1 MAARKQ
7 QDSAAQLVELNR
19 ELARVAVAHGTASPQ
34 VAEVRARI
42 AALSGQPEQAAPA
55 KQQEMRFDPEKL
67 VHLSNLDNEQP
78 DPEDFGHPDWE
89 QREAS
94 RALTPRVRHL
104 IDEAVALEIE
114 QARSAGATGY
124 IAHFLAQATL
134 PHTDPKSNYF
144 ERGTGKLT
152 LSITANPKHGVP
164 YGGLP
169 RLLLAWMCT
178 EAVRTGSAELSLGR
192 SQTEFLEKLDLH
204 NDGRYIA
211 RVRDQSLRLVRS
223 LISVSGTDGDALGIE
238 NILIAKRA
246 FIFWNTRNTEQPGL
260 WDSSITLS
268 TDFFESLTHAPV
280 PIKMEA
286 LQALKKSPLA
296 MDIYTWLVYR
306 MFTLN
311 VATTRGGK
319 PIAHVPWVGLMMQLG
334 AGYANTPKGLANFKT
349 NFRLRLKEA
358 LLFYPEARNHI
369 EETKDHLILTP
380 ARLHIAATKKKG

>member
-1 MAARKQ
+1 MMRSLGNLLDA
-7 QDSAAQLVELNR
+7 
-19 ELARVAVAHGTASPQ
+19 G
-34 VAEVRARI
+34 VAEVTPKRDPLAWIKQKAAEVAERA
-42 AALSGQPEQAAPA
+42 
-55 KQQEMRFDPEKL
+55 
-67 VHLSNLDNEQP
+67 
-78 DPEDFGHPDWE
+78 E
-89 QREAS
+89 QRDA
-94 RALTPRVRHL
+94 AHAVTPRVRHL
-104 IDEAVALEIE
+104 IDEAVELEIE

-134 PHTDPKSNYF
+134 PHTDPKTNYF

-178 EAVRTGSAELSLGR
+178 EAVRTGSPELSLGR
-192 SQTEFLEKLDLH
+192 SQAEFLQKLDLYS
-204 NDGRYIA
+204 DGRYIA

-223 LISVSGTDGDALGIE
+223 LISVSGADGDALGIE

-246 FIFWNTRNTEQPGL
+246 FLFWNTRDTEQPGL

-268 TDFFESLTHAPV
+268 TGFFESLTHAPV
-280 PIKMEA
+280 PIRMEA

-306 MFTLN
+306 MFSLN
-311 VATTRGGK
+311 VATTKGGK
-319 PIAHVPWVGLMMQLG
+319 RLTQVPWAGLMMQFG
-334 AGYANTPKGLANFKT
+334 SGYADTQQGMRDFKKS
-349 NFRLRLKEA
+349 FRKRLKEA
-358 LLFYPEARNHI
+358 LLFYPEAASHI

>member
-1 MAARKQ
+1 M
-7 QDSAAQLVELNR
+7 
-19 ELARVAVAHGTASPQ
+19 
-34 VAEVRARI
+34 RARI
-42 AALSGQPEQAAPA
+42 AALSGQPKQTTAQ
-55 KQQEMRFDPEKL
+55 KQQEIRFDPEKL
-67 VHLSNLDNEQP
+67 VHLSNLNNEQP
-78 DPEDFGHPDWE
+78 ETGDFGHPDWDL
-89 QREAS
+89 QEAS
-94 RALTPRVRHL
+94 HALTPRMRHL

-134 PHTDPKSNYF
+134 PHTNPKSNYF

-246 FIFWNTRNTEQPGL
+246 FIFWNTRNTAQPGL

-268 TDFFESLTHAPV
+268 ADFFESLTQAPI

-319 PIAHVPWVGLMMQLG
+319 PIAHVPWAGLMMQLG

-349 NFRLRLKEA
+349 NFRIRLKEA
-358 LLFYPEARNHI
+358 LLFYPEAQNHI

-380 ARLHIAATKKKG
+380 ARLHIAATKKNP